1 MRPGITLRVLYA
13 AVVIWIAG
21 ALPAWSATRHV
32 LLLYDERVD
41 LPGLAALDADLVGTL
56 VANSADRIEIY
67 REAMDLSRFGSDDH
81 RSALRNFL
89 RAKYADRKLDVAVA
103 ILGPSLDFLLD
114 HGAEIFP
121 GTPIVFCGVD
131 RREVGDRPLP
141 PHVHGV
147 LIKREFAPTLE
158 IALRIHPDTTRVVVV
173 AGESAFDRRLL
184 DQARSEF
191 RAYDGRVA
199 FTYLTAGP
207 LQDMLAELARL
218 PPHTIVLYTSF
229 FQDSTGAA
237 FVTHDVAQRISEAA
251 SAPVYGFLDQYL
263 GRGIVGGSLYSLSAH
278 GAETAKL
285 VLRILANSDQSEPRL
300 LETSANKALFD
311 WRQMVRWGISQ
322 SSLPAGSEIRF
333 RDPTVWDQYSAEISA
348 IGVAF
353 LLQAGLIFWLLY
365 EHRRRNLAE
374 IKSRDSIA
382 ELTYMNRRAAAGEL
396 SASIAHEVNQPLT
409 AISVTAGAALAW
421 LRRKP
426 ANLKEVQD
434 ALEEIV
440 ENTQRAGEIIKSVRA
455 MYRKETQVGPVD
467 INAITTTM
475 LELARIELQK
485 HDITV
490 QAQLGQIPA
499 VTGDA
504 IQLQQVILNLIMNAI
519 EAMRSATP
527 RVLRIA
533 TEPKGSS
540 ALRLSIEDT
549 GTGIDPSNI
558 DRIFKPM
565 FTTKAGGIGMGL
577 SICQTI
583 IENHYGR
590 IWAEARPGA
599 GSIFQF
605 ELPVGQTPA
614 G

>member
-1 MRPGITLRVLYA
+1 MRPRITLLILC
-13 AVVIWIAG
+13 AVVVWIAG
-21 ALPAWSATRHV
+21 ALPVWSATRHV

-41 LPGLAALDADLVGTL
+41 LPGLAALGADLVGTL
-56 VANSADRIEIY
+56 VANSKDRIEVY
-67 REAMDLSRFGSDDH
+67 REEMDLSRFDSDDY

-103 ILGPSLDFLLD
+103 ILGPSLDFLLE

-131 RREVGDRPLP
+131 RRELGDRPLP
-141 PHVHGV
+141 PHVRGV
-147 LIKREFAPTLE
+147 LVKREFAPTLE

-207 LQDMLAELARL
+207 LQDMLAKLARL
-218 PPHTIVLYTSF
+218 PPHTIVLYTTF

-278 GAETAKL
+278 GAETARL
-285 VLRILANSDQSEPRL
+285 VLRILANSDQAEPRL

-311 WRQMVRWGISQ
+311 WRQMARWGISA
-322 SSLPAGSEIRF
+322 SSLPSGSEIRF
-333 RDPTVWDQYSAEISA
+333 RDPTVWDQYGTEIGA
-348 IGVAF
+348 ILLAL
-353 LLQAGLIFWLLY
+353 LLQAALISWLLY

-374 IKSRDSIA
+374 IRSRESIA
-382 ELTYMNRRAAAGEL
+382 ELTYLNRRAGAGEL

-409 AISVTAGAALAW
+409 AISVTASAGLKW
-421 LRRKP
+421 LRRETP
-426 ANLKEVQD
+426 DLREAED
-434 ALEEIV
+434 ALEDIV
-440 ENTQRAGEIIKSVRA
+440 KAAQRAGEVVKSVRA
-455 MYRKETQVGPVD
+455 MYRKETQVGLVD
-467 INAITTTM
+467 LDEIAAAV
-475 LELARIELQK
+475 LELARIELLRSE
-485 HDITV
+485 IAV
-490 QAQLGQIPA
+490 QTQFGQLPA

-504 IQLQQVILNLIMNAI
+504 IQLRQVVLNLIMNAI
-519 EAMRSATP
+519 EAMRSATS
-527 RVLRIA
+527 RVLRVKTEA
-533 TEPKGSS
+533 TASS
-540 ALRLSIEDT
+540 AVRLSIEDT
-549 GTGIDPSNI
+549 GAGIDPSDI

-583 IENHYGR
+583 IENHDGR
-590 IWAEARPGA
+590 IWAEARPGGGA
-599 GSIFQF
+599 TFQF
-605 ELPVGQTPA
+605 ELPIAPTPI

>member
-1 MRPGITLRVLYA
+1 MRPRITLLILC
-13 AVVIWIAG
+13 AVVVWIAG
-21 ALPAWSATRHV
+21 ALPVWSATRHV

-41 LPGLAALDADLVGTL
+41 LPGLAALGADLVGTL
-56 VANSADRIEIY
+56 VANSKDRIEVY
-67 REAMDLSRFGSDDH
+67 REEMDLSRFDSDDY

-103 ILGPSLDFLLD
+103 ILGPSLDFLLE

-131 RREVGDRPLP
+131 RRELGDRPLP
-141 PHVHGV
+141 PHVRGV
-147 LIKREFAPTLE
+147 LVKREFAPTLE

-207 LQDMLAELARL
+207 LQDMLAKLARL
-218 PPHTIVLYTSF
+218 PPHTIVLYTTF

-278 GAETAKL
+278 GAETARL
-285 VLRILANSDQSEPRL
+285 VLRILANSDQAEPRL

-311 WRQMVRWGISQ
+311 WRQMARWGISA
-322 SSLPAGSEIRF
+322 SSLPSGSEIRF
-333 RDPTVWDQYSAEISA
+333 RDPTVWDQYGTEIGA
-348 IGVAF
+348 ILLAL
-353 LLQAGLIFWLLY
+353 LLQAALISWLLY

-374 IKSRDSIA
+374 IRSRESIA
-382 ELTYMNRRAAAGEL
+382 ELTYLKRRAGAGEL

-409 AISVTAGAALAW
+409 AISVTASAGLKW
-421 LRRKP
+421 LRRETP
-426 ANLKEVQD
+426 DLREAED
-434 ALEEIV
+434 ALEDIV
-440 ENTQRAGEIIKSVRA
+440 KAAQRAGEVVKSVRA
-455 MYRKETQVGPVD
+455 MYRKETQVGLVD
-467 INAITTTM
+467 LDEIAAAV
-475 LELARIELQK
+475 LELARIELQRSE
-485 HDITV
+485 IAV
-490 QAQLGQIPA
+490 QTQFGQLPA

-504 IQLQQVILNLIMNAI
+504 IQLRQVVLNLIMNAI
-519 EAMRSATP
+519 EAMRSATS
-527 RVLRIA
+527 RVLRVKTEA
-533 TEPKGSS
+533 TASS
-540 ALRLSIEDT
+540 AVRLSIEDT
-549 GTGIDPSNI
+549 GAGIDPSDI

-583 IENHYGR
+583 IENHDGR
-590 IWAEARPGA
+590 IWAEARPGGGA
-599 GSIFQF
+599 TFQF
-605 ELPVGQTPA
+605 ELPIAPTPI